1 MLPSRWRCGTTVA
14 GRSHFRAFWD
24 ESHFRLLPAS
34 HRAAAAARQINNFK
48 EIAQTTMATLR
59 GERGRLLQLATPQS
73 MQQAKP
79 KPCTSYKVVYISIGE
94 LHEWAWS
101 GWRKKSTSCQRNWRL
116 SFISV
121 CQTYKCTHAMR
132 RSNFVV
138 SRKFLYLFWSKLFSC
153 DRIDI
158 SQNKKNKK

>member
-1 MLPSRWRCGTTVA
+1 MQNIPLNSIPKINQAKRMAWQKKSSKLQFPLQRNYGVEKKLKLVPFKIMLPSRWRCGPTVA

-24 ESHFRLLPAS
+24 ESHIRLLPAS

-101 GWRKKSTSCQRNWRL
+101 GWRKKSTSC
-116 SFISV
+116 
-121 CQTYKCTHAMR
+121 
-132 RSNFVV
+132 
-138 SRKFLYLFWSKLFSC
+138 
-153 DRIDI
+153 
-158 SQNKKNKK
+158 